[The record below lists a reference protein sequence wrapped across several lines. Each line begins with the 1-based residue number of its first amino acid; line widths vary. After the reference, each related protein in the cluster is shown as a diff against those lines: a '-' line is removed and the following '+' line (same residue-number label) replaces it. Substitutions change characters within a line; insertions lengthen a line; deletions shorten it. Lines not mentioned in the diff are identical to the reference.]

1 MQRPDRPAVR
11 VNDNGV
17 IRFYCRTIVVRCR
30 RNDHNLQQLNVD
42 TFEHES
48 FNYMQSIQLIFRASS
63 RLLLKIRTDQAQFL
77 YMNSMPWQPCM
88 HLSTLGA
95 YSDLL

>member
-1 MQRPDRPAVR
+1 MIEEKDVNAEMASLDAFNWPDIYGNRGCVVCKEAAR

-42 TFEHES
+42 TFEYETS
-48 FNYMQSIQLIFRASS
+48 N
-63 RLLLKIRTDQAQFL
+63 
-77 YMNSMPWQPCM
+77 
-88 HLSTLGA
+88 
-95 YSDLL
+95 